1 MTSSQQS
8 GSNYPNWFNIYAKDY
23 FIRHLQEFKGKENLA
38 FLQIGVFT
46 GDASVWLLE
55 NILTGEGSVLVDVDT
70 WQGSDEKVH
79 HEMDFSDV
87 ERTYDNKLEG
97 YDNVAKCKMN
107 SIEFLATTDDKDY
120 YDFIYI
126 DGDHTAE
133 AVFRDASLAWK
144 ALKPGGIMA
153 FDDYLWE
160 LQLPI
165 NLRPQAAIDLFL
177 TLMKDHIT
185 LLGSG
190 SQVWIRKEYET
201 S

>member
-1 MTSSQQS
+1 MTSSPQS
-8 GSNYPNWFNIYAKDY
+8 VSNYPNWFNIYAKDY
-23 FIRHLQEFKGKENLA
+23 FDKFLAEFKNKPNLH

-55 NILTGEGSVLVDVDT
+55 NILTDKSSILTDVDT
-70 WQGSDEKVH
+70 WQGSDEQVH
-79 HEMDFSDV
+79 HEMNFSDV
-87 ERTYDNKLEG
+87 ERTYDDKLKG
-97 YDNVAKCKMN
+97 YSNVVKCKMN
-107 SIEFLATTDDKDY
+107 SIEFLATTDDKEI

-133 AVFRDASLAWK
+133 AVFKDASLAWR

-160 LQLPI
+160 LEFPI

-177 TLMKDHIT
+177 TLMKDHII
-185 LLGSG
+185 LLGAG

>member
-1 MTSSQQS
+1 MTSSQPS
-8 GSNYPNWFNIYAKDY
+8 VSNYPNWFNSFAKHY
-23 FIRHLQEFKGKENLA
+23 FVKHLEEFRGKENLH

-46 GDASVWLLE
+46 GDASLWLLD
-55 NILTGEGSVLVDVDT
+55 NILTHKSSILTDVDT
-70 WQGSDEKVH
+70 WQGSDEEIH
-79 HEMDFSDV
+79 HEMDFLDV
-87 ERTYDNKLEG
+87 ERTYDEKLKG
-97 YDNVAKCKMN
+97 YSNVIKCKMN
-107 SIEFLATTDDKDY
+107 SIEFLATSDDKEI

-133 AVFRDASLAWK
+133 AVFRDASLAWR

-160 LQLPI
+160 PNFPI
-165 NLRPQAAIDLFL
+165 NLRPQAAIDLFI
-177 TLMKDHIT
+177 TLMKDHII
-185 LLGSG
+185 LLGDG